1 MGDFIIAGIFL
12 ACFFLGIKHSL
23 DVDHVAAVS
32 TLLLRSEKITQTI
45 KMAIVWA
52 LGHTLTAGIVTII
65 LFLMKDVFLSTL
77 LAGFELIIAILLISI
92 GTITLILE
100 SNTIKVVQRPH
111 LHHFHIHF
119 SKKNG
124 HTHHSTTID
133 GQEGNGTLKPKT
145 NGLSRINNNI
155 IAFALIGVLQGLAS
169 NDELLIILAFT
180 LNLNNLLTVLIG
192 IVLFSL
198 GVTVGMVGWS
208 SLLNLPKIKGKQE
221 KIIKWLNVSIAIIAI
236 LYGVYI
242 LLGGEGINLIA
253 FLG

>member
-1 MGDFIIAGIFL
+1 MGDLIIAGIFL
-12 ACFFLGIKHSL
+12 TSFFLGIKHSL

-32 TLLLRSEKITQTI
+32 TLLLRSPKVTQTI
-45 KMAIVWA
+45 KMAITWA
-52 LGHTLTAGIVTII
+52 LGHTLTAGIITVI
-65 LFLMKDVFLSTL
+65 LFLMKDMFLSAF
-77 LAGFELIIAILLISI
+77 LAGFELIIAIMLILI
-92 GTITLILE
+92 GIITLILE
-100 SNTIKVVQRPH
+100 SNRIKITQRPH

-119 SKKNG
+119 SRKNS
-124 HTHHSTTID
+124 HHHHSKDMKGQD
-133 GQEGNGTLKPKT
+133 GNNTLKPEP
-145 NGLSRINNNI
+145 NGLLRINNNI
-155 IAFALIGVLQGLAS
+155 IAIALIGILQGLAS

-208 SLLNLPKIKGKQE
+208 SLLNLPKIKGKQK

>member
-32 TLLLRSEKITQTI
+32 TLLLRSPKITHTI
-45 KMAIVWA
+45 KMSIFWA
-52 LGHTLTAGIVTII
+52 LGHTLTAGIVTVI
-65 LFLMKDVFLSTL
+65 LFLMKDVFLSSF
-77 LAGFELIIAILLISI
+77 LAGFELIIAIMLILI

-100 SNTIKVVQRPH
+100 FNTFKGVQKPH
-111 LHHFHIHF
+111 SHHFHF
-119 SKKNG
+119 SKKNR
-124 HTHHSTTID
+124 HPSHSTSIN
-133 GQEGNGTLKPKT
+133 GQDGNGILKPEP
-145 NGLSRINNNI
+145 NGLLRINNNI
-155 IAFALIGVLQGLAS
+155 VAIALIGILQGLAS

-180 LNLNNLLTVLIG
+180 LNFNNLLKVLIG

-208 SLLNLPKIKGKQE
+208 SLLNLPNIKGKQE

-253 FLG
+253 F